1 MNGAWSWYVIA
12 LTAINIIGLAWLLL
26 ATASSKPVNDKPVGE
41 TMGHVWDGDL
51 EELNNPL
58 PRWWLGLFILTF
70 IFALGY
76 LVFYPGLG
84 NVAGTLGWTSQKQ
97 VQSELD
103 ATHAKLESLYAGF
116 RGKPLAAL
124 AADPAAT
131 KVGRNVFANNCAAC
145 HGSDARGAKGYPN
158 LVDGDWLYGGEPET
172 VLASIMNG
180 RHGLMPPMGAT
191 LPGDGVEEVANYALS
206 LSGLNH
212 DNRLAAAGKS
222 KFETICAA
230 CHGVDGKGN
239 QALGAP
245 NLTDD
250 IWLHGDANLEGIK
263 RKILYGVS
271 GVMPAWGPILGE
283 DRARLAAAWVLSQGK
298 AAAESEREFE
308 EAEHD
313 HEEKEKE
320 KE

>member
-1 MNGAWSWYVIA
+1 MNGAWSWYVIV
-12 LTAINIIGLAWLLL
+12 LTSINIIGLIWLLI
-26 ATASSKPVNDKPVGE
+26 ATASSKPVNDKPIGE

-58 PRWWLGLFILTF
+58 PRWWLGLFIITF

-76 LVFYPGLG
+76 LVFYPGFG
-84 NVAGTLGWTSQKQ
+84 NLAGSLGWTSAGQ
-97 VQSELD
+97 VQNELD

-116 RGKPLAAL
+116 RNQPIAAL
-124 AADPAAT
+124 ADNPAAT

-158 LVDGDWLYGGEPET
+158 LVDSDWLYGGEPET
-172 VLASIMNG
+172 VLASIMGG
-180 RHGLMPPMGAT
+180 RQGMMPPLGAT
-191 LPGDGVEEVANYALS
+191 LPGTGVDEVANYALS
-206 LSGLNH
+206 LSGLDH
-212 DNRLAAAGKS
+212 DKRLAAAGKT

-239 QALGAP
+239 HAIGAP

-250 IWLHGDANLEGIK
+250 IWLHGNATLDGI
-263 RKILYGVS
+263 RQTNQYGAR
-271 GVMPAWGPILGE
+271 GVMPVWGPIIGE

-298 AAAESEREFE
+298 AAADSEREDDKEGRKE
-308 EAEHD
+308 ES
-313 HEEKEKE
+313 HE
-320 KE
+320 